1 MATILVGEDI
11 PDLRDVLTW
20 LLRRAG
26 HQVTT
31 AGTAD
36 DTLTAARP
44 TPVDLLLINP
54 ALPGADG
61 LDGLQVC
68 RRLRADPATTHLPI
82 MMLSVRQYPAEIAA
96 ARAAGADDYLGK
108 PFDNTDLLDRV
119 TTLLT
124 LAGTDRSTSSAKSEI
139 AG

>member
-1 MATILVGEDI
+1 MAIILVGENI

-20 LLRRAG
+20 LLHRDG
-26 HQVTT
+26 HHVTT

-36 DTLTAARP
+36 DTLTAARA
-44 TPVDLLLINP
+44 TPVDLLLMNP

-96 ARAAGADDYLGK
+96 ARTAGADDYLGK
-108 PFDNTDLLDRV
+108 PFDNNDLLTRV
-119 TTLLT
+119 TALLHPT
-124 LAGTDRSTSSAKSEI
+124 APDQ
-139 AG
+139 